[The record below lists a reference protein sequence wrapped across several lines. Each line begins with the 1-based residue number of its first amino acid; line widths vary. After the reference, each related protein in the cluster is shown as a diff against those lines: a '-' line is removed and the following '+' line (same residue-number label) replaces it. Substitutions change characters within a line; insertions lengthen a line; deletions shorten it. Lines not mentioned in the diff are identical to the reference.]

1 MTETTFENA
10 KVGERL
16 WHIRRGWGTVSA
28 IFTDGVEVVMDAEEP
43 YVSLGY
49 NMPFVS
55 FDGRENKSDLTP
67 SWFWNEVQV
76 IAPERP
82 KRKVVKTV
90 ERYANVY
97 PHGMGA
103 WTYDTEKS
111 AIDDGKGNCIAT
123 VKLTG
128 EYEIEE

>member
-10 KVGERL
+10 RVGERL
-16 WHIRRGWGTVSA
+16 WHIRRGWGTISA
-28 IFTDGVEVVMDAEEP
+28 ICIDGVEVVMDAEEP
-43 YVSLGY
+43 YVSLDY

-67 SWFWNEVQV
+67 SWFWNEVKI

-82 KRKVVKTV
+82 KRKVKKEV
-90 ERYANVY
+90 AGWINVY
-97 PHGMGA
+97 PTGEIFRIYHNREDARENGGSD
-103 WTYDTEKS
+103 YP
-111 AIDDGKGNCIAT
+111 T

-128 EYEIEE
+128 EYEVEE